1 MVISADECSQFVHR
15 SEPTGGQHGCSD
27 PDRKRFPH
35 RRSQASHRDG
45 EPIPTDEINATLEQ
59 ISELVNSLLDRTGIG
74 DVTLSV
80 PRATS
85 ERELFTDDLMAT
97 AIGLAFT
104 QNLIER
110 TRFRRM
116 TQ

>member
-1 MVISADECSQFVHR
+1 MNVH
-15 SEPTGGQHGCSD
+15 SLYTGQNPQEGNMAVQIPTARDFLTGVA
-27 PDRKRFPH
+27 RLLTE
-35 RRSQASHRDG
+35 DG